1 MMDCRS
7 AEIETSESEKDQKHN
22 GLFVS
27 DLILVISI
35 LFPPEH
41 FNILTGRNYKK
52 EQHRFSLITRYRRL
66 SSRAPTPSL
75 FRLTCDCLS
84 KQVKPSVKFEFPM
97 ILTRVSKIIES
108 EWLT

>member
-1 MMDCRS
+1 MDCRS

-22 GLFVS
+22 WLFVS

-41 FNILTGRNYKK
+41 FNILTGRKYKK
-52 EQHRFSLITRYRRL
+52 EQHRFSLITRYWRL
-66 SSRAPTPSL
+66 SSRAPTV
-75 FRLTCDCLS
+75 RLTCDFLS